1 MTELMAWQAA
11 AIIIGTTASI
21 CGIWVSSWLSDVLRV
36 EKRNLDIAM
45 AAVDRL
51 DRIAALE
58 TPKGS
63 ATSKKMAR
71 IARGEE

>member
-1 MTELMAWQAA
+1 MILE
-11 AIIIGTTASI
+11 IILFLAVVMSAYCAFLAGSYAKKVDAMSER
-21 CGIWVSSWLSDVLRV
+21 LS
-36 EKRNLDIAM
+36 
-45 AAVDRL
+45 
-51 DRIAALE
+51 RISALE